1 MAQQSHFFMS
11 HNIDFA
17 TYPRTGVFWR
27 GGLLHSVSGV
37 SYWTLWAGIVGHL
50 RPYANNGRILL
61 ANLEISFH
69 CTTIESCVDATT
81 VNSRVEQR
89 ACRLVQTF
97 SMEHFSGNVL
107 QEMFI

>member
-1 MAQQSHFFMS
+1 MFVALVQKAGNTAQQSHIFMS

-37 SYWTLWAGIVGHL
+37 SYWTLWTGIVGHI

-61 ANLEISFH
+61 VNLFQSSKSTCSRGSFFNFFAFKEGMLG
-69 CTTIESCVDATT
+69 TQSSA
-81 VNSRVEQR
+81 
-89 ACRLVQTF
+89 L
-97 SMEHFSGNVL
+97 GG
-107 QEMFI
+107 